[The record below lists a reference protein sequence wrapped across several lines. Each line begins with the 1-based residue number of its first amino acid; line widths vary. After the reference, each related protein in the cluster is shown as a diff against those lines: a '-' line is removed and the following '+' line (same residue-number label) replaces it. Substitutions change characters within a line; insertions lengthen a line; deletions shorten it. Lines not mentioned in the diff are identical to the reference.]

1 MRLFNLLGDGK
12 QKLARAD
19 GDREITG
26 LSADSRAI
34 RPGFL
39 FAALQGEKYDG
50 RAFIGQAVDAGAA
63 AVLGPPDLQHDTL
76 ATDLPVIT
84 DANPRR
90 QLARMAARFYSAQ
103 PRTIAAITGTNGKT
117 SVAYFTQQ
125 LWNALNHPAA
135 AMGTLGVR
143 GPGLNGGPS
152 LTTPD
157 PVELHRVLASLKQQ
171 GIDHLAMEASSHG
184 LSQYRLD
191 GVVIRAAAFT
201 NLTRDHLDYHGDM
214 EHYRAAKRR
223 LFGEL
228 LPKDGIAVLNA
239 ESPEFDALR
248 GIVEDRG
255 QRVVSYGIRT
265 GAVSCSE
272 ATASDAGWKLKIN
285 VSGETFSCTFP
296 LPGEFQVSN
305 MLCALAIV
313 IGCGDDA
320 ADAIR
325 CVEQLTGVPGRLEL
339 AARLPNGASIL
350 VDYAHTP
357 DALTAVLTTVKP
369 HVRGRLGIVFGCGG
383 DRDKGKRPEMGKIA
397 ATQADFAIVTDDN
410 PRSEDAAAIRR
421 DIMAAC
427 PTCREIGDRR
437 DAIAAGI
444 AELAEGDVLVLAGKG
459 HEEGQI
465 VGNEIFPFNDA
476 EVVRSLTGNAS

>member
-1 MRLFNLLGDGK
+1 MRLFNLLEDGK
-12 QKLARAD
+12 QKRARAD
-19 GDREITG
+19 GDPEITG
-26 LSADSRAI
+26 LSADSRAV
-34 RPGFL
+34 RPGYL
-39 FAALQGEKYDG
+39 FAALQGEKHDG
-50 RAFIGQAVDAGAA
+50 RAFIDQAVDAGAA
-63 AVLGPPDLQHDTL
+63 AVLGPPDLQRDTL

-103 PRTIAAITGTNGKT
+103 PRTIAAVTGTNGKT

-125 LWNALNHPAA
+125 IWNGLNRPAA
-135 AMGTLGVR
+135 ALGTLGVR
-143 GPGLNGGPS
+143 GPGLDGGPS

-171 GIDHLAMEASSHG
+171 GIDNLAMEASSHG

-191 GVVIRAAAFT
+191 GVTIRAAAFT

-214 EHYRAAKRR
+214 DHYRAAKRR

-239 ESPEFDALR
+239 ESAEFGSLQ
-248 GIVEDRG
+248 GIAEDRG

-265 GAVSCSE
+265 GTVSCTE
-272 ATASDAGWKLKIN
+272 ATPSDAGWKLKI
-285 VSGETFSCTFP
+285 SIGGETFPCDFP

-313 IGCGDDA
+313 VGCGDKA
-320 ADAIR
+320 ADAVA
-325 CVEQLTGVPGRLEL
+325 CVEKLTGVPGRLEL
-339 AARLPNGASIL
+339 AVRLPNSASVL

-357 DALTAVLTTVKP
+357 DALAAVLATVKP
-369 HVRGRLGIVFGCGG
+369 HVRGRLGVVFGCGG

-397 ATQADFAIVTDDN
+397 AEQADFAIVTDDN

-427 PTCREIGDRR
+427 PSCREIGDRR
-437 DAIAAGI
+437 DAIAAGM
-444 AELAEGDVLVLAGKG
+444 ADLAEGDVLVLAGKG

-465 VGNEIFPFNDA
+465 VGDNVLPFNDA
-476 EVVRSLTGNAS
+476 EVARSLAGNAS